1 MKIIISPAKKMVSDD
16 GLAWKALP
24 VFLEQAEELK
34 ETIQRLPYEE
44 AKALW
49 KCNDQIAKLN
59 YERFTQMELRQ
70 NLTPAILSYEGIQYR
85 YMAPG
90 VFPQDCLDYIQ
101 GHLFI
106 LSGFYGVLRPF
117 DGITPY
123 RLEMQAKLVT
133 SGHEDLYGFWGD
145 RLYRKVSEDDRVIL
159 NLASQEYARCV
170 FPFLK
175 PGDRFVTCVFA
186 ERKNGKIIQKGTL
199 AKMARGEMV
208 RFLAERNAQQP
219 EDAIAFDRLGFRYHE
234 ELSREKEFVFLKE
247 EIGAERL

>member
-1 MKIIISPAKKMVSDD
+1 MKIIISPAKKMVTDD

-59 YERFTQMELRQ
+59 YERFAQMELRQ

-90 VFPQDCLDYIQ
+90 VFTQDCLDYIQ

-123 RLEMQAKLVT
+123 RLEMQAKLSAPDYT
-133 SGHEDLYGFWGD
+133 DLYQFWGD
-145 RLYRKVSEDDRVIL
+145 RLCRKVLEEDRVIL
-159 NLASQEYARCV
+159 NLASQEYARCIW
-170 FPFLK
+170 PFLK
-175 PGDRFVTCVFA
+175 PEDRFVTCVFG
-186 ERKNGKIIQKGTL
+186 EQKNGKIIQKGTL

-219 EDAIAFDRLGFRYHE
+219 EDAMAFDRLGFRYHE
-234 ELSREKEFVFLKE
+234 ELSRDKEFVFLKE

>member
-1 MKIIISPAKKMVSDD
+1 MKIIISPAKKMVTDD
-16 GLAWKALP
+16 GLVWKALP

-34 ETIQRLPYEE
+34 ERLQSLSYEE
-44 AKALW
+44 VKALW

-59 YERFTQMELRQ
+59 YARFAQMDLRH
-70 NLTPAILSYEGIQYR
+70 NLSPAILSYEGIQYR

-90 VFPQDCLDYIQ
+90 VFSQDCLDYIQ
-101 GHLFI
+101 AHLFI

-145 RLYRKVSEDDRVIL
+145 RLYRKVSEEDPVIL
-159 NLASQEYARCV
+159 NLASQEYAQCV

-175 PGDRFVTCVFA
+175 PSDRFVTCVFG

-208 RFLAERNAQQP
+208 RFLAETKAHQP
-219 EDAIAFDRLGFRYHE
+219 EDAMAFDRLGFRYHE
-234 ELSREKEFVFLKE
+234 ELSQEKEFVFLKE

>member
-1 MKIIISPAKKMVSDD
+1 M
-16 GLAWKALP
+16 
-24 VFLEQAEELK
+24 
-34 ETIQRLPYEE
+34 
-44 AKALW
+44 
-49 KCNDQIAKLN
+49 
-59 YERFTQMELRQ
+59 
-70 NLTPAILSYEGIQYR
+70 TPAILSYEGIQYR

-90 VFPQDCLDYIQ
+90 VFTQDCLDYIQ

-145 RLYRKVSEDDRVIL
+145 RLYRQVTEEDRVIL

-175 PGDRFVTCVFA
+175 PGDNFVTCIFA
-186 ERKNGKIIQKGTL
+186 ERKQGKIIQKGTL

-208 RFLAERNAQQP
+208 RFLAETKAQQP

-247 EIGAERL
+247 EKGAERL